1 MKNSYSILW
10 FDDDERSQSRFQRR
24 LTKQLRELGFGLE
37 VDYHKSVNN
46 EIIETLCQQMRVY
59 NKYDLIMFDHK
70 LEGGF
75 KGAHFASIFRQKK
88 IFTDMV
94 YYSTA
99 DANILWQALRKGHV
113 DGAYILNRDGMD
125 KDLIRIV
132 KEQVARVF
140 DVNNMRGFILQ
151 FMSQVEGALRS
162 LLVKEMEGATD
173 ETAKEKVSRVREMIV
188 EGETSVASKKIK
200 DVAKWTDLKCREAV
214 SSGVV
219 PFDRIRTIL
228 TKLRTAD
235 KSHLDQDS
243 LLCAIQK
250 MRNVFAHRRHRIDE
264 TTHRLYL
271 EGDRTHRDG
280 YSAEDFKD
288 LRVQLME
295 LAEELEPIIG
305 KFW

>member
-1 MKNSYSILW
+1 MNNVYSILW
-10 FDDDERSQSRFQRR
+10 FDDNARSQKAFENRLRR
-24 LTKQLRELGFGLE
+24 QLKAEGFGLDVKYRQKIDE
-37 VDYHKSVNN
+37 KGVGAICD
-46 EIIETLCQQMRVY
+46 QMRIY
-59 NKYDLIMFDHK
+59 NKFDLIMFDHK
-70 LEGGF
+70 LEGSA
-75 KGAHFASIFRQKK
+75 KGAKFAAIFRQNK
-88 IFTDMV
+88 IYTDMV
-94 YYSTA
+94 YYSSSDVET
-99 DANILWQALRKGHV
+99 LWTALRRERV
-113 DGAYILNRDGMD
+113 DGVYVLNRDGMD
-125 KDLIRIV
+125 DDLIRIV

-140 DVNNMRGFILQ
+140 DVSNMRGFILQ

-162 LLVKEMEGATD
+162 LLAKEMEGATD

-214 SSGVV
+214 SSGLV

-305 KFW
+305 KFR